1 MERMVRV
8 TNSFCCKFKTLY
20 IYELEGHMI
29 DAAVKNSP
37 DEAQDR
43 KHATPN
49 GQSGM
54 FHADESYQGNDPR
67 PEEETAQHKA
77 TVGGSDEYRIFGV
90 GSKLRVIEEMK
101 LYPEE
106 RGR

>member
-1 MERMVRV
+1 
-8 TNSFCCKFKTLY
+8 
-20 IYELEGHMI
+20 MI

-77 TVGGSDEYRIFGV
+77 AVGGSDECGEFRVSG
-90 GSKLRVIEEMK
+90 KLRVIEKMK
-101 LYPEE
+101 LDPEK
-106 RGR
+106 RSRQ